1 MNIRALKNKT
11 KTYLAGDW
19 SGDKAAIDK
28 LHDGMREI
36 VGVFISLMYTT

>member
-28 LHDGMREI
+28 LHEWNEG
-36 VGVFISLMYTT
+36 T